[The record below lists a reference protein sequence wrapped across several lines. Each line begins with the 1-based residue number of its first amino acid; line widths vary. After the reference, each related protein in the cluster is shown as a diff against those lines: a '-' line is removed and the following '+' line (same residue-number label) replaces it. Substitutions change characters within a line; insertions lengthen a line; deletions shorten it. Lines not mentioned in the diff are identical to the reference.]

1 MRYLLLCLLTL
12 PVLTSMAA
20 AADAPWIEGVHYFA
34 VEPAQ
39 PTQVPPGKVEVVEI
53 FSYACPACN
62 AFYPAIDKLRAALPK
77 QARLSYLPA
86 SWHPE
91 EDWPTFQRAFFAAQ
105 SLGLVERT
113 HDAVFDA
120 IWKTGELAIMDP
132 RTNRPKA
139 MMPTVIDV
147 AKFYAR
153 KTGVKPEAF
162 VDAAHSFSVDA
173 RMREA
178 DPQIRAY
185 QADAT
190 PTVIVDGRYRVTPQ
204 SAGGDDAFIRLVNY
218 LVALRIA
225 HRP

>member
-1 MRYLLLCLLTL
+1 MRYLLLWLLSL
-12 PVLTSMAA
+12 PALSTMAA
-20 AADAPWIEGVHYFA
+20 AADAPWIEGQHYFR

-39 PTQVPPGKVEVVEI
+39 PTQVPPGKVEVIEI

-62 AFYPAIDKLRAALPK
+62 AYYPVLDKLKAALPK

-91 EDWPTFQRAFFAAQ
+91 EDWQTFQRAFFAAQ

-132 RTNRPKA
+132 VTKRPKA

-162 VDAAHSFSVDA
+162 IGAAHTFSVDA

-178 DPQIRAY
+178 DAQIRAY
-185 QADAT
+185 QADGT
-190 PTVIVDGRYRVTPQ
+190 PTVIVDGRYRLTPQ
-204 SAGGDDAFIRLVNY
+204 TAGGDEPFVRLVTW
-218 LVALRIA
+218 LVAQRIA
-225 HRP
+225 HHL

>member
-1 MRYLLLCLLTL
+1 MRYLLLWFLCLAALNS
-12 PVLTSMAA
+12 VA
-20 AADAPWIEGVHYFA
+20 AADAPWIEGQHYFR

-62 AFYPAIDKLRAALPK
+62 AYYPVMDKLRAALPK

-91 EDWPTFQRAFFAAQ
+91 EDWQTFQRAFFAAQ

-132 RTNRPKA
+132 VTHVPRA
-139 MMPTVIDV
+139 SMPTVVDV
-147 AKFYAR
+147 AKFYAQ

-162 VDAAHSFSVDA
+162 VSAAHSFSVDA
-173 RMREA
+173 HMREA
-178 DPQIRAY
+178 DAQIRAY
-185 QADAT
+185 QVEGT
-190 PTVIVDGRYRVTPQ
+190 PTVLVAGKYRVTRQ
-204 SAGGDDAFIRLVNY
+204 SG
-218 LVALRIA
+218 
-225 HRP
+225 